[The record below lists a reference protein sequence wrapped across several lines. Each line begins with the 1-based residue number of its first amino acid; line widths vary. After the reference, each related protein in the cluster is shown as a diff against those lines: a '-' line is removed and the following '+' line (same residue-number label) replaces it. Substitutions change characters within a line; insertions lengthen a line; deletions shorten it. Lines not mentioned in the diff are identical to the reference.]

1 METKR
6 KALGKGLEQWFT
18 NERIDFDNF
27 EKGLVEEAKPNEI
40 VEIKISEIRSNP
52 YQPRKIF
59 DEEALNELASSI
71 KEHGIVQP
79 IIVKKSIKGY
89 ELVAGERRTKAA
101 KIAGLETVP
110 AIVKD
115 FDDEQ
120 MMEIALIENIQRE
133 NLNPIEEAMAY
144 DSILK
149 SSNITQDELAK
160 KFGKSRSYITNS
172 LGLLRLPDDTKK
184 YVEDN
189 KLSMSHARAL
199 SKLDDTEQIN
209 RLANKIV
216 NENLNVRAIENIT
229 RDIHEQEIKKETDE
243 NTLFEFKQYDT
254 LNTNHIYEDAMRE
267 KFGIKVK
274 ITGKKIEIPYSS
286 QLELQRILELMD
298 VKIEG

>member
-6 KALGKGLEQWFT
+6 KALGKGLEQLFT

-27 EKGLVEEAKPNEI
+27 EKGLVEEAKPNDI